1 MFCHL
6 IWIQS
11 DQYLENKKLIPKNI
25 KNNYNKIILLN
36 PDKNIIIKTW
46 SNKDIRDFI
55 EKEFKEY
62 LSLYDSILD
71 LRFKSDLAR
80 LFILY
85 IYNGIYIDVDQEC
98 LLNLDEFGIN
108 NNTELCLI
116 KSLENNRIANG
127 FMYVKDKNNIFIK
140 NCIDEYINLLNES
153 LNNSGCDAINNV
165 LNRTNN
171 ENILLLTENF
181 TKNEK
186 DCSGITEFY
195 LSFYMFN
202 KNGDRIMR
210 SRYTNYYSDKNITE
224 INELDEFI

>member
-6 IWIQS
+6 IWIQA
-11 DQYLENKKLIPKNI
+11 DEYFENKKLIPKNI
-25 KNNYNKIILLN
+25 KKNYNKIINLN
-36 PDKNIIIKTW
+36 PDKNIVIKTW
-46 SNKDIRDFI
+46 SNNDIRDFI
-55 EKEFKEY
+55 KKEFEEN
-62 LSLYDSILD
+62 LSLYDSIID

-85 IYNGIYIDVDQEC
+85 IYNGVYIDVDQEC
-98 LLNLDEFGIN
+98 LLSLDDFGIN

-140 NCIDEYINLLNES
+140 NCIDEYINMLNKS
-153 LNNSGCDAINNV
+153 LDNSGCDAINNV
-165 LNRTNN
+165 LNRSNN

-186 DCSGITEFY
+186 DCSCITEFY

-202 KNGDRIMR
+202 NNGDRIMR
-210 SRYTNYYSDKNITE
+210 SRYPDYYSDKNITK
-224 INELDEFI
+224 IDELDEFI